1 MTAIILFEIII
12 RYCLLFTGIKKR
24 RQTKLFRTRPSLNC
38 YAIKRPFFSRSLSD
52 SPRITPR
59 QGRCAETFPSGNFS
73 CDNFLNLAPPRVI
86 I

>member
-12 RYCLLFTGIKKR
+12 RYCLLFTGIKR
-24 RQTKLFRTRPSLNC
+24 RQIKLFRTRPSLNC
-38 YAIKRPFFSRSLSD
+38 YAIKRPFFSRSFSD
-52 SPRITPR
+52 SPGITPR
-59 QGRCAETFPSGNFS
+59 QGRCAETFPSGNFP